1 MKGVLDM
8 NNKKFCIRKGVFETN
23 SSSTHTVCV
32 SGDLRTDYR
41 YYVDNLLL
49 TDPETNKQYI
59 PTRFGEFGW
68 EKKSY
73 RDFETKLSYLL
84 TMAAVTNELYYD
96 RKLTEEIFLESQ
108 DFKDINEAV
117 VNAVD
122 YPIRMISD
130 SFISTDYGIKIDG
143 YIDHQSCEDYDNI
156 YGFLRTNGLYDPKKD
171 DSHDYRILVITKFLF
186 DKNVILIT
194 DNDND

>member
-1 MKGVLDM
+1 MS
-8 NNKKFCIRKGVFETN
+8 NKRFCIRKGVFETN

-49 TDPETNKQYI
+49 TDPETNEQYI
-59 PTRFGEFGW
+59 PGRFGEFGW
-68 EKKSY
+68 ERRHYK
-73 RDFETKLSYLL
+73 DFETKLSYLL
-84 TMAAVTNELYYD
+84 TMAAVTNELYHD

-117 VNAVD
+117 VNSVN
-122 YPIRMISD
+122 YPIRMIAD

-143 YIDHQSCEDYDNI
+143 YIDHQSCEDFDNI
-156 YGFLRTNGLYDPKKD
+156 YDFLKANGLYKDKKN
-171 DSHDYRILVITKFLF
+171 DSHDYRISVITKFLF
-186 DKNVILIT
+186 DQNVILVT

>member
-1 MKGVLDM
+1 M